1 MVSYILGVVRGLFK
15 LSTYGSELERYII
28 SRYPQNVYDV
38 EKLTMEYHNRKE
50 GFL

>member
-1 MVSYILGVVRGLFK
+1 MVSCIVKAVKGLFK
-15 LSTYGSELERYII
+15 PGTYGSDLEKYII

>member
-1 MVSYILGVVRGLFK
+1 MVSSVIEVFRNLFK
-15 LSTYGSELERYII
+15 NNTYGSELEAYII